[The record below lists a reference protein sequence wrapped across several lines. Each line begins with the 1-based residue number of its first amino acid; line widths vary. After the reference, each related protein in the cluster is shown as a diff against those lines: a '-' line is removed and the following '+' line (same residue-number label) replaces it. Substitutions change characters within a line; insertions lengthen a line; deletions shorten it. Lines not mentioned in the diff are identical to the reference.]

1 MNEFGVDKSRPK
13 GNNKDLGI
21 TIAES
26 FWTSLQLSRNNS
38 SIDNLNRSH
47 QNVSRLFRTTNDSS
61 FLHLRSKQDNY
72 IYTEEN

>member
-1 MNEFGVDKSRPK
+1 MNEFGVEKSRPK
-13 GNNKDLGI
+13 AHQGDLGVTI
-21 TIAES
+21 TES

-47 QNVSRLFRTTNDSS
+47 QNASRLFRTTNDSS
-61 FLHLRSKQDNY
+61 FLNLKSKQDNY